1 LAGVQTLVW
10 QDSSFNLARPLI
22 LWHCQTKIDAK
33 VSFSSAEKLWRR
45 LDSCLLGVW
54 TDLRARPLVS
64 LDCKT
69 QVWTDLFKGVAF
81 PAFGRIIESCQTQ
94 VQANHYFYLENP
106 QDIAQF
112 LNPQL
117 TLERCQGLI
126 ISDEI

>member
-22 LWHCQTKIDAK
+22 LWHCQTN
-33 VSFSSAEKLWRR
+33 
-45 LDSCLLGVW
+45 SCLLSVW
-54 TDLRARPLVS
+54 TDLRALPNVS
-64 LDCKT
+64 LDCQT